1 MNLFGK
7 LIAGLLGYLILGIPG
22 LILGLL
28 IGHLFDKGLAGI
40 AADPR
45 LSDPV
50 YRAKIEASFF
60 RLSFQM
66 LGAMAKADGRV
77 SEMELQAARALMQRM
92 NLDEQRTAEAMT
104 AFNAGKSPDFDLD
117 AALNEFSEVVDKRK
131 DLVAFLIQTLAVMA
145 AADGHLDEAENE
157 FLMQVGTRL
166 GVSRAQLQMLLRM
179 MAAQSGF
186 HGQTRGGGQQGG
198 YQGGGQQPPHVSEAE
213 RLEQA
218 YWALGVSQNDSDA
231 TIKKAYRKLMSE
243 HHPDKLAARGIPES
257 MRALHTEKAK
267 EISTAYELIKANRGM
282 K

>member
-1 MNLFGK
+1 MFGK
-7 LIAGLLGYLILGIPG
+7 LIAGLLGYLVLGIPG

-50 YRAKIEASFF
+50 YRAKVEASFF

-77 SEMELQAARALMQRM
+77 SEAELNAARALMQRM

-145 AADGHLDEAENE
+145 AADGRLDDAENE

-166 GVSRAQLQMLLRM
+166 GVSRTQLQMLLRM

-186 HGQTRGGGQQGG
+186 QGQAGGNYQQQGG
-198 YQGGGQQPPHVSEAE
+198 YQGGRQQQPQVSEAE

-267 EISTAYELIKANRGM
+267 EISTAYELIKTNRGM